1 MVQTRSHVRPQRPG
15 FGVGDIV
22 AGISVALMVIP
33 QSLAYAEV
41 AGMPAYTGLYAAALP
56 SLVSAFFVSSPYLQT
71 GPVALTS
78 LLTFSALS
86 PLATPGSPAYIGL
99 AALLAL
105 IVGAGR
111 IGIGIA
117 RLGAIASLMSQ
128 PVLIGFAS
136 AAACLI
142 VTSQFPTAVG
152 VSAPDGVV
160 VWQAFWTLAHLN
172 MWEPMA
178 VALTGMTV
186 AIVLLGRRLHPL
198 VPGVLIAMACGIA
211 VSRLAGYAGAVVGT
225 IPTGLPQPRLT
236 LPWQALPT
244 LLVSG
249 GVIALVGFSE
259 AVAIARTY
267 ATQERL
273 PWDANQEFISQG
285 VANIAAGLFGGFPVG
300 SSFSRSAI
308 NHLAG
313 ATSRWSGAITGLV
326 VLAFLPFTGIL
337 SGLPNAVLGAIVITA
352 VFNLIRPWQLLELW
366 RYSHP
371 QATIALLTFGLTLGL
386 APRVDLAVLIG
397 IGLAVAQ
404 HLRREQQLVFEHW
417 VDDDRQILHCK
428 PLGVLWFGSAP
439 LLEEQ
444 FIRLLA
450 EHPDVRAVQWHL
462 GGVGRIDLSAAM
474 LLQQLIANAQ
484 QAGLDVELIEV
495 PPMAKSW
502 VARVWHMGTRGDEE
516 GLP

>member
-1 MVQTRSHVRPQRPG
+1 
-15 FGVGDIV
+15 
-22 AGISVALMVIP
+22 
-33 QSLAYAEV
+33 
-41 AGMPAYTGLYAAALP
+41 
-56 SLVSAFFVSSPYLQT
+56 
-71 GPVALTS
+71 
-78 LLTFSALS
+78 
-86 PLATPGSPAYIGL
+86 
-99 AALLAL
+99 
-105 IVGAGR
+105 
-111 IGIGIA
+111 
-117 RLGAIASLMSQ
+117 
-128 PVLIGFAS
+128 
-136 AAACLI
+136 
-142 VTSQFPTAVG
+142 
-152 VSAPDGVV
+152 
-160 VWQAFWTLAHLN
+160 
-172 MWEPMA
+172 
-178 VALTGMTV
+178 
-186 AIVLLGRRLHPL
+186 
-198 VPGVLIAMACGIA
+198 
-211 VSRLAGYAGAVVGT
+211 
-225 IPTGLPQPRLT
+225 
-236 LPWQALPT
+236 
-244 LLVSG
+244 
-249 GVIALVGFSE
+249 VGFSE

-267 ATQERL
+267 ATQERQ
-273 PWDANQEFISQG
+273 PWDTNQEFISQG
-285 VANIAAGLFGGFPVG
+285 VANIAAGLFGGLPVG

-366 RYSHP
+366 QYSHP

-397 IGLAVAQ
+397 IALAVAQ

-417 VDDDRQILHCK
+417 IDDDRHILHCK
-428 PLGVLWFGSAP
+428 PLGVLWCGSAP

-474 LLQQLIANAQ
+474 LLQQLITNTQ
-484 QAGLDVELIEV
+484 QAGLDVELLEV

-502 VARVWHMGTRGDEE
+502 VARVWHLRTRGNKA

>member
-1 MVQTRSHVRPQRPG
+1 MAQRHAYVRPQPPG
-15 FGVGDIV
+15 FGAGDV
-22 AGISVALMVIP
+22 LAGVSVALMVIP

-56 SLVSAFFVSSPYLQT
+56 SIVSAFFVSSPYLQT

-86 PLATPGSPAYIGL
+86 PLAIPGTPVYIGL

-111 IGIGIA
+111 LGIG
-117 RLGAIASLMSQ
+117 LFKFGSIASLMSQ
-128 PVLIGFAS
+128 PVLMGFAS
-136 AAACLI
+136 AAALLI
-142 VTSQFPTAVG
+142 VVSQFPTAVG
-152 VSAPDGVV
+152 LSTLEGGVL
-160 VWQAFWTLAHLN
+160 WQAFWTLTHPGA
-172 MWEPMA
+172 WETMA
-178 VALTGMTV
+178 MALTGITV
-186 AIVLLGRRLHPL
+186 AIVVLGRRLHPL
-198 VPGVLIAMACGIA
+198 IPGVLLAMGLGIA
-211 VSRLAGYAGAVVGT
+211 VSHLTGYAGAVVGI
-225 IPTGLPQPRLT
+225 IPTGLPKPQLT
-236 LPWQALPT
+236 LPWAALPS
-244 LLVSG
+244 LLISG

-267 ATQERL
+267 ATQERM

-285 VANIAAGLFGGFPVG
+285 VANVAAGLFGGLPVG

-337 SGLPNAVLGAIVITA
+337 ARLPKAVLGAIVITA
-352 VFNLIRPWQLLELW
+352 VFNLIRPQQLLALW

-371 QATIALLTFGLTLGL
+371 QATIGWLTFGLTLGL
-386 APRVDLAVLIG
+386 APRVDIAVLIG
-397 IGLAVAQ
+397 IALAIAQ
-404 HLRREQQLVFEHW
+404 HLRREQQLVFQHW
-417 VDDDRQILHCK
+417 VDADLQVLHCQ

-439 LLEEQ
+439 FLEEQ
-444 FIRLLA
+444 FTRLLA
-450 EHPDVRAVQWHL
+450 QYPDVRTVQWHL
-462 GGVGRIDLSAAM
+462 GGLGRIDLSAAM
-474 LLQQLIANAQ
+474 LLQEMIANTQ
-484 QAGLDVELIEV
+484 RAGLDVELLEV

-502 VARVWHMGTRGDEE
+502 VTRVWHLGSSGSEAE
-516 GLP
+516 AP